1 MKNTEKTRFAIDET
15 AVTRLVRQAK
25 GAKTEA
31 GREQAINNLWA
42 LCGEYV
48 TNMAAS
54 KSYKIDSDFSL
65 HGMSLK
71 ERQVEL
77 SSKTFRKF
85 RDCVLKF
92 DPSLG
97 VPFLAWVAKKIGW
110 QLLDDKRTNTKR
122 SARETTFSHTKKA
135 KGPDCSKEL
144 DSAKAYCCH
153 GEGLLTGEASHFA
166 QICDYKRLI
175 AKCRKVIME
184 RAPKLLTAFD
194 AMEKDSKVNS
204 RCCDSHFAKTL
215 GYSTVYAGTL
225 KKEIRDILV
234 NCGMEWAPDSVATTV
249 GVPQNHECAP
259 TDEPSVFSLPGCSPY
274 LYKGKEKAE

>member
-1 MKNTEKTRFAIDET
+1 MTNTKKTRFVIDET
-15 AVTRLVRQAK
+15 AVISLVLQAK
-25 GAKTEA
+25 GAKSEET
-31 GREQAINNLWA
+31 RELAIKNLWA
-42 LCGEYV
+42 LCGEYI
-48 TNMAAS
+48 TNIAVS

-71 ERQVEL
+71 ERQAEL
-77 SSKTFRKF
+77 SSKAFHKF

-110 QLLDDKRTNTKR
+110 QLLDDKRANTKR
-122 SARETTFSHTKKA
+122 SAHETTLSRTKKA
-135 KGPDCSKEL
+135 EESDSEKEL

-153 GEGLLTGEASHFA
+153 GEDLLTGDASHFA

-184 RAPKLLTAFD
+184 RAPKLLPAFD
-194 AMEKDSKVNS
+194 AMEKDSKENS

-215 GYSTVYAGTL
+215 GCSKVYAGIL
-225 KKEIRDILV
+225 KKKIHDILV
-234 NCGMEWAPDSVATTV
+234 DCGMDWAPDSVTPAATDD
-249 GVPQNHECAP
+249 HCY
-259 TDEPSVFSLPGCSPY
+259 SLPGCSPY
-274 LYKGKEKAE
+274 VYKDKD